1 MKSNP
6 NRDNHSR
13 TTNKHIVKKEAA
25 MVRYHFNLKANVE
38 ACFRAQLVA
47 VTLAGC
53 LAVAAAVRDPI
64 GVQPYA
70 P

>member
-1 MKSNP
+1 
-6 NRDNHSR
+6 
-13 TTNKHIVKKEAA
+13 

-38 ACFRAQLVA
+38 ACFRTQLAA

-70 P
+70 S